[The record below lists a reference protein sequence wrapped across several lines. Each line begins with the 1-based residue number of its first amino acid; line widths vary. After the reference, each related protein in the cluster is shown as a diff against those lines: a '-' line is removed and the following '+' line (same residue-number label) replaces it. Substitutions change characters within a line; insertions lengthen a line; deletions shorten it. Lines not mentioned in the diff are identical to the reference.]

1 MLQKK
6 DPSKNDQPKNKKMPI
21 KDEIGS
27 LLVKQTK
34 EPAITTKA
42 DRA

>member
-1 MLQKK
+1 MLQK

-27 LLVKQTK
+27 LKQTK

-42 DRA
+42 DRALTH

>member
-1 MLQKK
+1 
-6 DPSKNDQPKNKKMPI
+6 MPI

-27 LLVKQTK
+27 LKQTK

-42 DRA
+42 EHEHTNKE